1 MSGYDLEVVHSLL
14 GRISDQLQTLSRNL
28 SCSSMDELSVNFIGN
43 LNKDYLAQ
51 QLFDSTQLLGQC
63 KDVLQV
69 SSAEVDR
76 MKNKVISLQD
86 EKLAS
91 VTEFSA
97 VKTPQRWPTY
107 SDTLQLSS
115 DTPVISRSTPAKPIS
130 SDGRDNN
137 VMLFGVAER
146 EDEETEILVEDIFSV
161 TGEKQHF
168 VECVRVGKKGLGVKP
183 RPIKVRMRNS
193 AAATQAINSGKKMRG
208 RSETDRVYIT
218 PDRTPEQRAE
228 RRRLVSIMRERRKA
242 DSSQYHFIHQGSVLS
257 KERFFLAPTSDFG
270 ATEP

>member
-130 SDGRDNN
+130 SDGRDNK
-137 VMLFGVAER
+137 VVLFGVAER

-168 VECVRVGKKGLGVKP
+168 VECVRVGKNGL
-183 RPIKVRMRNS
+183 IKVRMRNS
-193 AAATQAINSGKKMRG
+193 AAATQAIMNSGKKMRG

-218 PDRTPEQRAE
+218 PDRTSEQRAE

-242 DSSQYHFIHQGSVLS
+242 DSSQYHFIHQWSVLS